1 MQAMTTAPTLP
12 ADFNDFVG
20 NSSTVESLR
29 TAIAG
34 GRLPHSLILAGPSGA
49 GKYTLALMLAMSIE
63 CERQPRELR
72 SYEPALGS
80 DGQTLALFCG
90 HCANCTRIASAADLE
105 AQVAAAVLAREELR
119 ETDKKDTRVLIQPHP
134 DVLILPPDPPQL
146 LIKLGQVR
154 TLIQQAHYLPAEA
167 PRRVFI
173 LTAANMM
180 KEAANSLLKILEEP
194 PDTVNIL
201 ILAENPGEL
210 LPTIRSRCAT
220 VRLGAL
226 PVEEIETLLAYRRPE
241 VPPNQRA
248 LIARLSQGA
257 AGRALAFDLDAYTA
271 ARADALIFLHNAA
284 AGSQAGDRSGAQSS
298 DSSGAPSQAV
308 SSPEVGSSAGSRSR
322 VASGAP
328 HLDSEMWVHE
338 PDHTALFKMTETYRA
353 GAEGQQK
360 TTTLLRALSLL
371 LEDLLLLNAGT
382 PELLRNID
390 LRPELERLAAA
401 LPFAWIERASHAAD
415 QVQSGL
421 RRNLLRS
428 LSLDAFAAQLTTPA

>member
-20 NSSTVESLR
+20 NTSTVESLR

-34 GRLPHSLILAGPSGA
+34 GRLPHSLILAGPTGA
-49 GKYTLALMLAMSIE
+49 GKYTLALMLTMAIE
-63 CERQPRELR
+63 CERRPRDLW
-72 SYEPALGS
+72 S
-80 DGQTLALFCG
+80 DGQTLAGFCG
-90 HCANCTRIASAADLE
+90 HCANCIRIASAANLE
-105 AQVAAAVLAREELR
+105 EQVAAAVAAREELR

-194 PDTVNIL
+194 PDSVNIL

-226 PVEEIETLLAYRRPE
+226 PVEEIESLLAYRRPE
-241 VPPNQRA
+241 VPPKQRA

-257 AGRALAFDLDAYTA
+257 AGRALAFDLEAYTA

-284 AGSQAGDRSGAQSS
+284 ASSQAG
-298 DSSGAPSQAV
+298 
-308 SSPEVGSSAGSRSR
+308 
-322 VASGAP
+322 
-328 HLDSEMWVHE
+328 E

-353 GAEGQQK
+353 GADGQQK
-360 TTTLLRALSLL
+360 TSALLRALALL
-371 LEDLLLLNAGT
+371 FEDLLLLDSGA

-390 LRPELERLAAA
+390 IRLELERLAAA
-401 LPFAWIERASHAAD
+401 LPFAWIERASHALD

-428 LSLDAFAAQLTTPA
+428 LSLDAFAAQLTTPAGG